1 MPKTF
6 GAAAENSW
14 YSYSRS
20 FQSPQTRYF
29 LFIFSPIIYH
39 LLNMSWTNMVCFIG
53 ICRTVWSLS
62 LSPIFHDLAVLMDK
76 TGRLPKSFANRK
88 INLPSPDHAAPFLEA
103 SIKLLDTTIT
113 VRLSFPD
120 PMTSNIDLNQY
131 LLRKINIAF
140 PYHFILNVW
149 FLVVDVI
156 RNGCAA
162 DDTLWRYMADL
173 WRSHA
178 DPGSSCS
185 STIS

>member
-1 MPKTF
+1 
-6 GAAAENSW
+6 
-14 YSYSRS
+14 
-20 FQSPQTRYF
+20 
-29 LFIFSPIIYH
+29 
-39 LLNMSWTNMVCFIG
+39 MVCFIG

-162 DDTLWRYMADL
+162 DDTL
-173 WRSHA
+173 
-178 DPGSSCS
+178 
-185 STIS
+185 